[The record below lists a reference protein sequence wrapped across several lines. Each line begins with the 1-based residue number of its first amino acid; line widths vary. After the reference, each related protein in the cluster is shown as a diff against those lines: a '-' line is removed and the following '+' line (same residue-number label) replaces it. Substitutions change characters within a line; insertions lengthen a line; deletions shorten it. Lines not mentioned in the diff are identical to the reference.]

1 MAKIYRVIQI
11 KIELV
16 GLRKCPYDHRLT
28 NESYLSAITGQT
40 FLRVSTYNKMA
51 AANINRHR
59 YGTKVRHCHD
69 AVSYCKL
76 QCDTIRYDIVNR
88 PGLREGDLMLVVV
101 VTFFNHNF
109 VNCKATLIVAIKMY
123 EIKIQYKPK

>member
-51 AANINRHR
+51 ANINRHR
-59 YGTKVRHCHD
+59 YGTKVRHSPYAFTTTMPCHT
-69 AVSYCKL
+69 ANYNA
-76 QCDTIRYDIVNR
+76 IRYDTI
-88 PGLREGDLMLVVV
+88 
-101 VTFFNHNF
+101 
-109 VNCKATLIVAIKMY
+109 
-123 EIKIQYKPK
+123 